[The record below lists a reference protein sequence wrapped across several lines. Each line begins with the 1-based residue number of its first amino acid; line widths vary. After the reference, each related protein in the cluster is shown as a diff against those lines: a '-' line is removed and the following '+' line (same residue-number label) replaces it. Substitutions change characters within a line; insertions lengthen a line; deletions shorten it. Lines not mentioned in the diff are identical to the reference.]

1 MPISETEVE
10 KPAAQGAA
18 MEITVSRQDL
28 VRELTATQSVVER
41 KTTIPILSNFLLEA
55 EEDRLN
61 ITATDLDQA
70 IRTST
75 AVKVKKPGS
84 CTVPARKLYDYIK
97 LLPEGDISIK
107 LLENHWVQIRSGR
120 SNTKIVGM
128 ARANYPQVPEFP
140 AVAATSISLIALKT
154 LIARTIFAISN
165 EESRYTLNG
174 ALLVIKAE
182 SLAMVATDG
191 HRLSYVEKP
200 NENLEGISGEKRV
213 LIPRKA
219 LQELQQLLTVTE
231 VEKVEFAD
239 DEHTL
244 FFRVG
249 HRTLSTRKLSGQFP
263 NFEAV
268 MPRDNTKFAVV
279 RCSELSAAIQRVAQF
294 ADERSGA
301 IRMRLEGNELRS
313 APTQLNQARAKT
325 PSTPPT
331 PATPSWWASTRYTF
345 STSSKPS
352 ATRVKSASNSR
363 TPSPPARC
371 VQKTPTPNTSIATSL
386 CRCGFEEATQKRQSH
401 SAEVFVPV
409 ACQIPPSLWLRSL
422 SPGAA
427 TGRVAPICLPAT
439 GLPHS
444 GHCLVW
450 LPRNILV
457 FTGQLRD
464 CILVPVCQPRALAL
478 PVTIPRATQG

>member
-1 MPISETEVE
+1 MPTVETDLE
-10 KPAAQGAA
+10 KPAAQGAV

-28 VRELTATQSVVER
+28 VKELTATQSVVER
-41 KTTIPILSNFLLEA
+41 KTTIPILSNFLIEA
-55 EEDRLN
+55 EGEQLS

-70 IRTST
+70 IRTS
-75 AVKVKKPGS
+75 APVKVKKPGS
-84 CTVPARKLYDYIK
+84 CTIPARKLYDYIK
-97 LLPEGDISIK
+97 LLPDGEISIK

-140 AVAATSISLIALKT
+140 SIAATSIPAAVLKT

-174 ALLVIKAE
+174 ALLIIKAE

-191 HRLSYVEKP
+191 HRLSLVEKP
-200 NENLEGISGEKRV
+200 NESLEGISGEKRV

-219 LQELQQLLTVTE
+219 LQELQGLLSATE

-244 FFRVG
+244 FFRIG

-279 RCSELSAAIQRVAQF
+279 RSAELSSAIQRVAQF

-301 IRMRLEGNELRS
+301 IRLRLDSNELKISANSAEAGESEDTIDTPYSSDPIMVGFNSVYILDFLKALDNQGEVRLEFKDSQS
-313 APTQLNQARAKT
+313 AGQMRPEDPEAEYKY
-325 PSTPPT
+325 
-331 PATPSWWASTRYTF
+331 RYVLM
-345 STSSKPS
+345 PM
-352 ATRVKSASNSR
+352 R
-363 TPSPPARC
+363 
-371 VQKTPTPNTSIATSL
+371 I
-386 CRCGFEEATQKRQSH
+386 
-401 SAEVFVPV
+401 
-409 ACQIPPSLWLRSL
+409 
-422 SPGAA
+422 
-427 TGRVAPICLPAT
+427 
-439 GLPHS
+439 
-444 GHCLVW
+444 
-450 LPRNILV
+450 
-457 FTGQLRD
+457 
-464 CILVPVCQPRALAL
+464 
-478 PVTIPRATQG
+478 